1 MDNISKVKNCY
12 GCMGCSF
19 SCPKGAISFK
29 INKLGYYSPVIDKD
43 KCVNCGI
50 CLSKCPSTNNT
61 NLQSVKREIVGWSK
75 NDTIRSSSSSGGAF
89 FEIASNF
96 IKNGGVVYGAYQS
109 STFEVEHIRVTTV
122 DELSKLQGSKYIQS
136 NTQKAFSLIK
146 EDLLSN
152 KKVLFSGT
160 PCQVAAIKML
170 FPNNE
175 NLFTIDLVCYGFI
188 CNGGYIK
195 YLKGIEKKY
204 KSKVINVIFR
214 DCNHKNMMNISLEN
228 GMHIYCP
235 YRGDPR
241 GGIYTQLHNR
251 GAIKEVCSK
260 CKFATSDRI
269 GDITLSDY
277 PYLKSNTIDPEQKG
291 VSVIYLNNDRAL
303 KLITKLDLHSPL
315 DEKDTINN
323 FKREYNP
330 SISKNTKRYRRA
342 YLRYSDVKFVKFC
355 DEYSP
360 KTNSLRRLFRKIKN
374 FLK

>member
-1 MDNISKVKNCY
+1 MDNISKVKDCY

-29 INKLGYYSPVIDKD
+29 INKLGFYSPVVDKD

-61 NLQSVKREIVGWSK
+61 NLQSVKREIIGWSK
-75 NDTIRSSSSSGGAF
+75 NDAIRSSSSSGGAF
-89 FEIASNF
+89 FEIATNF

-109 STFEVEHIRVTTV
+109 SVSDVEHIRVTTI

-146 EDLLSN
+146 EDLVSN
-152 KKVLFSGT
+152 KIVLFSGT

-204 KSKVINVIFR
+204 NSKVINVIFR

-241 GGIYTQLHNR
+241 GGIYTQLHSR
-251 GAIKEVCSK
+251 GGIKETCSK

-269 GDITLSDY
+269 GDMTLSDY
-277 PYLKSNTIDPEQKG
+277 PYLKSNAIDPEQKG
-291 VSVIYLNNDRAL
+291 VSVIYINNNRAL
-303 KLITKLDLHSPL
+303 KLVANLDLYSAL
-315 DEKDTINN
+315 YEKDTINN
-323 FKREYNP
+323 FKREYNT
-330 SISKNTKRYRRA
+330 SILKNIKRYRRA
-342 YLRYSDVKFVKFC
+342 YLRCSNIKFVKFC
-355 DEYSP
+355 DEYSQ
-360 KTNSLRRLFRKIKN
+360 KTNLLCRLFRK
-374 FLK
+374 LK